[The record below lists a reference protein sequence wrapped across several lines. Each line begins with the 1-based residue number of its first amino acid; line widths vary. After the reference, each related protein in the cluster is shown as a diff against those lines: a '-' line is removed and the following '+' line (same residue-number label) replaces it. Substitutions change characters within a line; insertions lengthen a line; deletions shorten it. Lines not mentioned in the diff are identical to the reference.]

1 MPDSYLKHSDDSAGG
16 KGIASYIGMR
26 VSRLKFF
33 PSLLL
38 FLGVVAALAYV
49 DPASWLTPE
58 HPAID
63 YWKAPLADPVT
74 LLEQK
79 LENGQAKLEYS
90 RGLGYLPSVL
100 KNLNIN
106 PDSQILVFSKT
117 SFQASRISTKEPR
130 ALYFNDSV
138 AVGFVKE
145 GEVTEVISLD
155 PRQGVS
161 FFTLD
166 IHEVPKPGFA
176 RRDVCLQCHQ
186 GPATLGVPGIFISSV
201 YPGPT
206 GMPAFRAGAY
216 ATDHRS
222 PLDKR
227 WGGWYVTGLHG
238 SQHHMGNAVAL
249 DAARP
254 ELLELQGTQNLTSLA
269 KKVDLSGYLEKTS
282 DIVALMTYEHQTHLT
297 NLLTRIG
304 WEQRIAEHDGK
315 ASDEATR
322 QKIDSY
328 VDELVPYMLY
338 ADEAPLHEPIEG
350 VSTFSKTFPQRGPR
364 DRQGRSLRD
373 FDLQKRIFRYPLSYM
388 IYNPAF
394 DSLPDGVRERIY
406 RRLYDVL
413 TGKDKSQAYAR
424 ITAADR
430 TAVLDI
436 LCDTKPNL
444 PDYWKP
450 ANAEPSGR

>member
-1 MPDSYLKHSDDSAGG
+1 MSMS
-16 KGIASYIGMR
+16 
-26 VSRLKFF
+26 
-33 PSLLL
+33 PSKLLPVLVL
-38 FLGVVAALAYV
+38 FLGAGGALAFI

-63 YWKAPLADPVT
+63 YWKAPLSDPVT
-74 LLEQK
+74 LLENK
-79 LENGQAKLEYS
+79 LQSGQAKLEYTP
-90 RGLGYLPSVL
+90 GLGYLPSVL
-100 KNLNIN
+100 KNLDIN

-117 SFQASRISTKEPR
+117 SFQASKISTKEPR

-155 PRQGVS
+155 PRQGVN

-249 DAARP
+249 DASRP
-254 ELLELQGTQNLTSLA
+254 ELLELQGTQNVTSLA

-297 NLLTRIG
+297 NLMTRIG
-304 WEQRIAEHDGK
+304 WEQRIAQHDGK
-315 ASDEATR
+315 ADDQATR
-322 QKIDSY
+322 QKIDAY
-328 VDELVPYMLY
+328 IEELSPYMLF
-338 ADEAPLHEPIEG
+338 ADEVPLHEPIEG

-364 DRQGRSLRD
+364 DRRGRSLRD
-373 FDLQKRIFRYPLSYM
+373 FDLEKRMFRYPLSYM
-388 IYNPAF
+388 IYNPVF
-394 DSLPDGVRERIY
+394 DALPDAVRQRIY

-413 TGKDKSQAYAR
+413 SGKDTSQPFAR
-424 ITAADR
+424 LTATDR

-436 LCDTKPNL
+436 VRDTKPNL
-444 PDYWKP
+444 PDYWKSIT
-450 ANAEPSGR
+450 AEPSGR

>member
-1 MPDSYLKHSDDSAGG
+1 
-16 KGIASYIGMR
+16 MR
-26 VSRLKFF
+26 VSRLKIL
-33 PSLLL
+33 PALLP
-38 FLGVVAALAYV
+38 FVGAVAALAYI

-74 LLEQK
+74 LLEEK
-79 LENGQAKLEYS
+79 LESGQAKLEYTP
-90 RGLGYLPSVL
+90 GLGYLPSVL
-100 KNLNIN
+100 KNLDIN

-117 SFQASRISTKEPR
+117 SFQASKISTKEPR

-166 IHEVPKPGFA
+166 IHEVAKPGFA

-315 ASDEATR
+315 ANDEATR
-322 QKIDSY
+322 QKTGAYI
-328 VDELVPYMLY
+328 DELIPYMLF

-364 DRQGRSLRD
+364 DGQGRSLRD
-373 FDLQKRIFRYPLSYM
+373 FDLQKRMFRYPLSYM

-394 DSLPDGVRERIY
+394 DSLPDAVRERIY

-413 TGKDKSQAYAR
+413 TGKNASPAFAR
-424 ITAADR
+424 LTPADR
-430 TAVLDI
+430 SAVLEI
-436 LCDTKPNL
+436 VRDTKPNL
-444 PDYWKP
+444 PEYWKSV
-450 ANAEPSGR
+450 NAEPSGRSAGSRMGAALMPNYR